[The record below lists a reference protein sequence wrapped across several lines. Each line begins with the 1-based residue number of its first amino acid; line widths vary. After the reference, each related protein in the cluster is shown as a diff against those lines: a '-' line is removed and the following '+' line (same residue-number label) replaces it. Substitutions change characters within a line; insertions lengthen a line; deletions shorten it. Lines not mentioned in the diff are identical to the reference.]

1 MNAEFANRREAG
13 WRLASQL
20 DQYIGRPD
28 VIVLALP
35 RGGVPVGF
43 EVARSLN
50 VPLDVFVVRK
60 LGVPGHEE
68 LAMGAIASGGTR
80 VLNKDLIQMLRLR
93 ESVVDQVAAHEEQEL
108 LRRENAYRA
117 GRPPL
122 HVEGKVVLLVDDGI
136 ATGATMRAAIAALR
150 QLQAEWII
158 VAAPVI
164 ALESFNALRGQ
175 ADEIVAVI
183 ALEDFRG
190 VGQWYE
196 DFSQTTDQEVRELLE
211 EADRNLVRAGV

>member
-43 EVARSLN
+43 EVAKSLN

-80 VLNKDLIQMLRLR
+80 VLNEDLIQMLRLR

-108 LRRENAYRA
+108 LRRESAYRA
-117 GRPPL
+117 
-122 HVEGKVVLLVDDGI
+122 
-136 ATGATMRAAIAALR
+136 
-150 QLQAEWII
+150 
-158 VAAPVI
+158 
-164 ALESFNALRGQ
+164 
-175 ADEIVAVI
+175 
-183 ALEDFRG
+183 
-190 VGQWYE
+190 
-196 DFSQTTDQEVRELLE
+196 
-211 EADRNLVRAGV
+211 